1 VQVEMGRGDR
11 VGGRRRA
18 ALWSAAAVPAV
29 SLVSLLSGGTGAGA
43 ATAPSSVTA
52 TSLVS
57 EALQNAEGGSW
68 VREVGHGTASGHTF
82 SAVNDIGTFE
92 GRQMIDSDKARAEVM
107 QIGQEAY
114 IRGNAAAVSGYFG
127 LTKNDPQQLADTWIS
142 LVPSDGGEYTTVIA
156 AVTLKSDFQQ
166 QTLSGPL
173 SEGRVVTVDGQPC
186 IPITGQVS
194 APGNGGTARAT
205 LYVTDSKT
213 PLPVEY
219 KAGNKKATSITTWS
233 RWGHAIAL
241 TAPPDAIPFASLSG

>member
-1 VQVEMGRGDR
+1 VHVETGRR
-11 VGGRRRA
+11 KKVGRRRA

-29 SLVSLLSGGTGAGA
+29 GLVAILGAGTVPVGA
-43 ATAPSSVTA
+43 ATAPTAATA

-68 VREVGHGTASGHTF
+68 VHEVGHGAASGRTF

-92 GRQMIDSDKARAEVM
+92 GRQMIDSGQARAEVM
-107 QIGQEAY
+107 QIGQEAF
-114 IRGNAAAVSGYFG
+114 IRGNAAAISGYFG
-127 LTKNDPQQLADTWIS
+127 LTKNDPQQLANTWIS
-142 LVPSDGGEYTTVIA
+142 MVPSDGGEYTTVIS

-166 QTLSGPL
+166 DTMAAPL
-173 SEGRVVTVDGQPC
+173 SEGRVVTVDGQRC
-186 IPITGQVS
+186 IPVTGHLS
-194 APGNGGTARAT
+194 AAGYSTVPAT

-233 RWGHAIAL
+233 RWGQAVVL
-241 TAPPDAIPFASLSG
+241 TAPADAIPFATLAG